1 MKYEVI
7 FDLDKKG
14 EDLEQ
19 LEKQSADPD
28 FWNDS
33 QVAQRVTQQISR
45 LQDEIEG
52 YNEIGGLL
60 EDLQVLI
67 ELAIEEGE
75 ESLAEE
81 IEGNLRQVTDQINQL
96 ELKIMLAG
104 EHDHSNA
111 IINIRPGAGGTESQD
126 WARMLMR
133 MYLRWCERQ
142 NYKTE
147 TLELT
152 PAEEAGIKSVTILV
166 SGDPA
171 FGYLQ
176 AEAGIHRLV
185 RISPFDFNNRR
196 HTSFASLSVTPE
208 IDDDIGVEINPGD
221 IRIDFYRAGGAGGQH
236 VRITH
241 EPTGIV
247 AQCQNERSQLK
258 NRELAMKVLRSRLYE
273 HYQAEQRREMEKL
286 QGVRP
291 DINFGSQIRSYV
303 MHPYRLVKD
312 ARTEIETGNVDAVL
326 DGDLNTF
333 IEAYLKLKQKN

>member
-52 YNEIGGLL
+52 YNKIGGLL

-81 IEGNLRQVTDQINQL
+81 IEGNLQQVTAQINQL
-96 ELKIMLAG
+96 ELKIKLSG

-196 HTSFASLSVTPE
+196 HTSFASFPSL
-208 IDDDIGVEINPGD
+208 
-221 IRIDFYRAGGAGGQH
+221 
-236 VRITH
+236 
-241 EPTGIV
+241 
-247 AQCQNERSQLK
+247 
-258 NRELAMKVLRSRLYE
+258 
-273 HYQAEQRREMEKL
+273 
-286 QGVRP
+286 
-291 DINFGSQIRSYV
+291 
-303 MHPYRLVKD
+303 
-312 ARTEIETGNVDAVL
+312 
-326 DGDLNTF
+326 
-333 IEAYLKLKQKN
+333 LKLMMTLE

>member
-19 LEKQSADPD
+19 LEKQSTDPD

-52 YNEIGGLL
+52 YNKIGGLL

-81 IEGNLRQVTDQINQL
+81 IEGNLQQVTDQINQL

-133 MYLRWCERQ
+133 MYLRWCE
-142 NYKTE
+142 NKGFKT
-147 TLELT
+147 
-152 PAEEAGIKSVTILV
+152 
-166 SGDPA
+166 
-171 FGYLQ
+171 
-176 AEAGIHRLV
+176 
-185 RISPFDFNNRR
+185 
-196 HTSFASLSVTPE
+196 
-208 IDDDIGVEINPGD
+208 
-221 IRIDFYRAGGAGGQH
+221 
-236 VRITH
+236 
-241 EPTGIV
+241 
-247 AQCQNERSQLK
+247 
-258 NRELAMKVLRSRLYE
+258 
-273 HYQAEQRREMEKL
+273 
-286 QGVRP
+286 
-291 DINFGSQIRSYV
+291 
-303 MHPYRLVKD
+303 
-312 ARTEIETGNVDAVL
+312 
-326 DGDLNTF
+326 
-333 IEAYLKLKQKN
+333 